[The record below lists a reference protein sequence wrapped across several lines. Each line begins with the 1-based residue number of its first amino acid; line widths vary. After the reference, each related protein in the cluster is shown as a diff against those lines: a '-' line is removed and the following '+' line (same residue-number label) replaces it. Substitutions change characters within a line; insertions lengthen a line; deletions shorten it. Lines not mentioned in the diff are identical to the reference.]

1 MTNAI
6 RLTTH
11 SHMGLSPG
19 ALAKITHPSLT
30 ILITCHLTFP
40 LEKPKQLGCN
50 ICVCS
55 KVRSCLPSVP
65 LPSLVT
71 LHSCFCTLIQKSIAH
86 SDGLDSDSADAGDV
100 SMPFPMILCHL
111 PQGTLVR
118 MSNKDMAL
126 SAKHLMCTQGPGME
140 LYLEPSQKAEHD
152 CPCLLF

>member
-11 SHMGLSPG
+11 SHTGLSPG
-19 ALAKITHPSLT
+19 ALAKITHRSLT

-40 LEKPKQLGCN
+40 LEKPKQLGFN

-71 LHSCFCTLIQKSIAH
+71 LHSCFCTLIQKSMAH

-100 SMPFPMILCHL
+100 SMPFPVILCHL
-111 PQGTLVR
+111 PRGNSSTCPIKTWLCRQSTR
-118 MSNKDMAL
+118 CAHKD
-126 SAKHLMCTQGPGME
+126 
-140 LYLEPSQKAEHD
+140 LEWSSI
-152 CPCLLF
+152 